1 MYAVCKI
8 SGQIRVVDFLADL
21 CRSCLLDKQF
31 ENLKKMD
38 RQSNS
43 EDNLTSALVYFY
55 RGMKQRKQHSKEG
68 CLRSENHDQKNV
80 DIKVSKQ
87 ILNINRAALFQN
99 LLQTDQLKHNCLA
112 HAIDHIWDQ
121 IQHTLTGL
129 GAVVMI

>member
-1 MYAVCKI
+1 M
-8 SGQIRVVDFLADL
+8 
-21 CRSCLLDKQF
+21 QF
-31 ENLKKMD
+31 ENLKKMG

-87 ILNINRAALFQN
+87 ILNINRAALFQ
-99 LLQTDQLKHNCLA
+99 TDQLKHNCLA

-121 IQHTLTGL
+121 IQGTLTGL